1 MIQSGPAF
9 RFFDLNFPNYNEQ
22 NGVRCSADYC
32 ILSSEQQVQTP
43 NEEVPGWLRV
53 CPIYPL
59 HKTERPREM
68 SQLHK
73 QTRSL
78 LDKKK
83 EAKSKSG
90 KENFRNKA
98 ERSSFSLSK
107 ENSHKKT

>member
-1 MIQSGPAF
+1 MNQSGPFNFAVLNIQPPTIMSKTVPDAPPTTAF
-9 RFFDLNFPNYNEQ
+9 LVLNK
-22 NGVRCSADYC
+22 
-32 ILSSEQQVQTP
+32 QVQTP

-59 HKTERPREM
+59 HNTERPREM

-83 EAKSKSG
+83 EVQSKKD
-90 KENFRNKA
+90 KETSETNPRGHLFP
-98 ERSSFSLSK
+98 S
-107 ENSHKKT
+107 